1 MQEYV
6 LNIVRQAK
14 EASRALASLQSDIK
28 DAVLDKMA
36 QALIENQSYILEE
49 NKKDLSSAVRE
60 QARESFIDRITLNEK
75 RVEAMSRCLRQIAD
89 LPDPVGMIIEQ
100 WSMPNGLSI
109 KKVSVPI
116 GVILMV
122 YEARPNVTSDSIGLM
137 FKSSNAGILRGGAGA
152 LNSNL
157 AIARVLKKVVRD
169 SGIDFDPVFIIER
182 TEHEIVDLLLKENEY
197 IDLVIPRGGE
207 DLIRK
212 TVENSRIPVI
222 KHYKGICSIFVDSC
236 VDVEKAVKICVNAK
250 VQRPAVCNAVETI
263 LVHKDKAREFLPR
276 LKKELDRYSVQIRAD
291 AAARAIL
298 TEAVPANEEDWS
310 AEYLDLIVAIK
321 VIEDVDEAIK
331 HINFYGSH
339 HTDSIISEDS
349 NNVEKFVKEVDSA
362 CCFANISTRFSDG
375 YEFGFGAEIG
385 ISTDKLHARGPMGLR
400 DLTTYKYIVYGN
412 GQIRE

>member
-1 MQEYV
+1 MREYV

-49 NKKDLSSAVRE
+49 NKKDLSSAVRK

-109 KKVSVPI
+109 NKVRVPI

-212 TVENSRIPVI
+212 TVANSRIPVI

-263 LVHKDKAREFLPR
+263 LVHKDKAREFLPL

-298 TEAVPANEEDWS
+298 TGVVPANEEDWS

-385 ISTDKLHARGPMGLR
+385 ISTDKLHARGPMGLT